1 MRDKLNFGDNKTKT
15 LYKRTKSLTSDI
27 SENTLPEKTSHKELA
42 DIFADFF
49 VNKVTK
55 IQPQFQHE
63 ENYNIPNRKCKTLSK
78 FQTITEELFKIIK
91 KNEKYY

>member
-15 LYKRTKSLTSDI
+15 LYKITKSLTSDI
-27 SENTLPEKTSHKELA
+27 SENALPEKTSHKELA

-55 IQPQFQHE
+55 I
-63 ENYNIPNRKCKTLSK
+63 
-78 FQTITEELFKIIK
+78 
-91 KNEKYY
+91 